1 MKSQRSDPLRNAEPK
16 TSNFGTLVTPQV
28 LGSLKPSPIS
38 SMPMLDQNMPIN
50 FQGSIWPNT
59 ALPSGFVKPEDDLK
73 RSVLKPSTD
82 LLLLELKNDIILKQ
96 EIRPSAKQGI
106 QFQTKM
112 EINEININMDAEI
125 IINILE
131 YSEEINQIYYVKLKS
146 FDKSMKE
153 TLDSFKFQAEKKV
166 LVFERPVPEQDF
178 LSDARSHI
186 SAQKSSNILIKESD
200 PVQNIR
206 SQNSIPPADNANNI
220 YERKMTKNSGG
231 YSEQNFRP
239 IMNIENPDTS
249 NIFLTKLNDFLE
261 CNEFLV
267 SINFDGLTINLTENG
282 HSVERKADLMNIQLP
297 KGKINVSFNFNKK
310 NAYIVDVFGFRV
322 ETSSK
327 FKALHF
333 LYKVR
338 HFIS

>member
-1 MKSQRSDPLRNAEPK
+1 MQSQRNDPLRSVLPK
-16 TSNFGTLVTPQV
+16 TSNFGTLVTPEV
-28 LGSLKPSPIS
+28 LGSLKPNPNP
-38 SMPMLDQNMPIN
+38 SMPMIDPNMPITIHT
-50 FQGSIWPNT
+50 SVWPPNA
-59 ALPSGFVKPEDDLK
+59 ALPSGFIKPQDDHK

-125 IINILE
+125 IISILE
-131 YSEEINQIYYVKLKS
+131 YSEEINQIYYVRLKS

-153 TLDSFKFQAEKKV
+153 TLDTFKFQAEKKV

-178 LSDARSHI
+178 FSDARSYA
-186 SAQKSSNILIKESD
+186 SAQKNSNTFVKESD
-200 PVQNIR
+200 PVQNVR
-206 SQNSIPPADNANNI
+206 SQNSIPQGDNPNNI
-220 YERKMTKNSGG
+220 YERKMTRNSGG
-231 YSEQNFRP
+231 YPEQNVKP
-239 IMNIENPDTS
+239 MMNVDDHLDNS
-249 NIFLTKLNDFLE
+249 NIFLTRLNDFLE

-338 HFIS
+338 